1 MFMFD
6 LSGGNAYSADV
17 VDKLTRFKNFMFNY
31 LVLIQIQVELFSFE
45 ALVDV

>member
-17 VDKLTRFKNFMFNY
+17 VDKLPDSKI
-31 LVLIQIQVELFSFE
+31 LCLII
-45 ALVDV
+45 